1 VVVPAYNEEGRIGES
16 LLKIRSYMEAA
27 GWGFEI
33 IVVDDGSRDRTAD
46 VVGQLARQDGR
57 LALVVNERNLGKG
70 GAVRRGVLA
79 SRGDAVLFSDADLST
94 PIEEFANLLPWL
106 ETHGLV
112 MASRSLPDS
121 NVLVHQ
127 PRYREL
133 MGRVYNLFVQALLVR
148 GFIDTQCGFKLMTRQ
163 AAQAIFGR
171 ARIRSF
177 SFDVEMIVLAKRLG
191 YAVKEVPVCWV
202 NSRASRVHPLADSVQ
217 MLLDLLRIKFY
228 DIFGFY
234 GKAN

>member
-27 GWGFEI
+27 GWSFEI

-46 VVGQLARQDGR
+46 VVGRLAREDRR

-94 PIEEFANLLPWL
+94 PIEEFEKLLPWL
-106 ETHGLV
+106 RTHGLV

-121 NVLVHQ
+121 NVIVHQ
-127 PRYREL
+127 PLYREL

-148 GFIDTQCGFKLMTRQ
+148 GFIDTQCGFKLMTR
-163 AAQAIFGR
+163 AAAVAIFGR

-177 SFDVEMIVLAKRLG
+177 SFDVEMIVLARRLG

-217 MLLDLLRIKFY
+217 MLLDLFRIKFY
-228 DIFGFY
+228 DLFGFY
-234 GKAN
+234 ERTD